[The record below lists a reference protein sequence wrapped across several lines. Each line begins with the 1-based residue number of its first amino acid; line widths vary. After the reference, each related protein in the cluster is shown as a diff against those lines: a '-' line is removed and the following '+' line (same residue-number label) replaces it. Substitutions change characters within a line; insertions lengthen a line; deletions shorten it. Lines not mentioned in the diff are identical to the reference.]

1 MATSTGLHEQ
11 QSALLRAVD
20 HLLARDDPQ
29 SLPSFL
35 SLVPVPELAQ
45 LLESL
50 PPDARQRVFNGISTE
65 RRGEVLA
72 QVSDKVRADLID
84 DMHPEELVAAAGSM
98 EVSDLAEVFEDI
110 PKSVGET
117 ILGNLQ
123 DDIREQLE
131 TTLTFD
137 EDTAGRL
144 MRVDAVHVRA
154 DVRLDVVLRFLR
166 RKQLPTQ
173 TDALMVIDREG
184 HFVGTLPL
192 AAIVTNDEDKTVRDV
207 MYTQVATVLVSTPAK
222 DVAQLFERRDLIS
235 LPVVDADTRL
245 LGRITIDEMLDLLR
259 ETADR
264 ALLKR
269 AGLHPDEDLFAPVLP
284 SARRRALWLG
294 INLLTAF
301 LAAGVIGLFE
311 DALKHIVAL
320 AVLMPIVAS
329 MGGIAGS
336 QTLTLTIRGLALNQ
350 IARANLKWL
359 TNKELAI
366 GALNGVTWSVV
377 VGVAAYFWFNDIGV
391 GIIIG
396 IAIILNLLAA
406 AISGII
412 IPLTL
417 NRMGIDPALSGAVI
431 LTTVTDV
438 VGFFSFLGL
447 ATLFLVP

>member
-1 MATSTGLHEQ
+1 MGTSTGLHEQ

-20 HLLARDDPQ
+20 HLLARDDAQ

-50 PPDARQRVFNGISTE
+50 PPDARQRVFNAISTE

-72 QVSDKVRADLID
+72 QVSDKVRTDLID
-84 DMHPEELVAAAGSM
+84 DMHPEELVAAAESM
-98 EVSDLAEVFEDI
+98 EVGDLAEVFDDI
-110 PKSVGET
+110 PKAVGAT
-117 ILGNLQ
+117 ILGNMQ
-123 DDIREQLE
+123 DDFREQLE

-137 EDTAGRL
+137 EGTAGRV

-154 DVRLDVVLRFLR
+154 DVRLDVVLRYLR

-184 HFVGTLPL
+184 HFMGTLPL

-207 MYTQVATVLVSTPAK
+207 MYTQVATVLVSTPDK

-235 LPVVDADTRL
+235 LPVVDADNRL
-245 LGRITIDEMLDLLR
+245 LGRITIDEVLDLLR
-259 ETADR
+259 EAADR
-264 ALLKR
+264 ALLRR

-284 SARRRALWLG
+284 SAKRRALWLG

-301 LAAGVIGLFE
+301 LAAGVIGVFE
-311 DALKHIVAL
+311 ETLKQIVAL

-359 TNKELAI
+359 TNKEIAI
-366 GALNGVTWSVV
+366 GALNGVAWAVV
-377 VGVAAYFWFNDIGV
+377 VGVAAYFWFHDVGV